1 VQDISLIGVEE
12 CFFIKRQKERPMQPS
27 LKLITAI
34 KLCETPAYKIA
45 WAAGVHPVTLSK
57 LIHGA
62 EKIRP
67 NDPRIIRIG
76 KELGLRAD
84 ECFDFKEEGL

>member
-1 VQDISLIGVEE
+1 
-12 CFFIKRQKERPMQPS
+12 MQLS
-27 LKLITAI
+27 IKLISAI
-34 KLCETPAYKIA
+34 KLCERPAYKIA

-67 NDPRIIRIG
+67 NDPRIIRVG
-76 KELGLRAD
+76 QELGLRAD
-84 ECFDFKEEGL
+84 ECFDFKEDGL

>member
-1 VQDISLIGVEE
+1 
-12 CFFIKRQKERPMQPS
+12 MQLS
-27 LKLITAI
+27 IKLITAI

-45 WAAGVHPVTLSK
+45 WAAGMHPVTLSK

-67 NDPRIIRIG
+67 NDPRIIRVG

-84 ECFDFKEEGL
+84 ECFELKKQSL